1 MSEDRLGPLRT
12 YRPPATPMLVV
23 RRSILE
29 RNLAVM
35 QAACDD
41 AGVALR
47 AHGKMH
53 KCSAIGLRQVALG
66 AAGLCCQTV
75 GEAEAFVRAG
85 IADVLVTSPPP
96 PWGADRLAAL
106 ARSGAHV
113 GVVADSAIQIDRLAA
128 AAQAEGAT
136 LRVLAD
142 VDLGTH
148 RTGVQPGA
156 VPDLARRIQ
165 SAGNLVW
172 GGVQAYLG
180 HLQHQ
185 DDIAARRDAAE
196 AAHAA
201 LRGLIAALEAV
212 GCAPP
217 TVTGAGTGTY
227 SVDLAGGV
235 FTEIQAGSYAF
246 MDVEYEECGAPDGK
260 PWPFA
265 PSLFLAAT
273 VVSANQPGHA
283 TCDAG
288 LKALAVDG
296 PPARVEVPAGFRW
309 RAMGDEHGAVI
320 APKGGEGA
328 LPAEG
333 DIVWLQPGHCDPTVN
348 LHDVLAVVDEDGTC
362 EFWPVDARRATA
374 R

>member
-12 YRPPATPMLVV
+12 FRPPMTPMLAI
-23 RRSILE
+23 RRSVLE
-29 RNLAVM
+29 ENLSRM
-35 QAACDD
+35 QGACDA

-53 KCSAIGLRQVALG
+53 KCSTLGLRQVALG
-66 AAGLCCQTV
+66 AVGLCCQTV

-96 PWGADRLAAL
+96 PWGAERLAAL
-106 ARSGAHV
+106 AGSATAV
-113 GVVADSAIQIDRLAA
+113 AVVADSAMQIDRLAA
-128 AAQAEGAT
+128 AARAAGT
-136 LRVLAD
+136 SLSVLLD

-156 VPDLARRIQ
+156 ALELARRIR
-165 SAGNLVW
+165 SADGLTW

-185 DDIAARRDAAE
+185 ADIPARKEAAE
-196 AAHAA
+196 AAHGT
-201 LRGLIAALEAV
+201 LRTLIAALAAV
-212 GCAPP
+212 DLAPP
-217 TVTGAGTGTY
+217 TVTGAGTGTFT
-227 SVDLAGGV
+227 VDLAGGV

-246 MDVEYEECGAPDGK
+246 MDVEYEDCGAPDGAA
-260 PWPFA
+260 WPFA
-265 PSLFLAAT
+265 PALFLAAS
-273 VVSANQPGHA
+273 VVSANQPQHV

-288 LKALAVDG
+288 LKALSVDG
-296 PPARVEVPAGFRW
+296 PPARVESPAGFRW
-309 RAMGDEHGAVI
+309 RSMGDEHGAII
-320 APKGGEGA
+320 APPGRAGS

-348 LHDVLAVVDEDGTC
+348 LHDVLAVVDEDGGF
-362 EFWPVDARRATA
+362 ELWPIDARRVAA
-374 R
+374 